1 MQKMITNR
9 FTIKKLFGSKQSI
22 VSRSASF
29 LTRFAGR
36 SFEYINYF
44 CKARLN
50 LLQKMR
56 FIFCQNKIV
65 FFFLFVLCTWMVS
78 SCKKTYESL
87 PLDQLTESYL
97 WDRNDSNATYASQY
111 LSSIYATLPVTLNRI
126 GQDFMD
132 AASDD
137 AISSQ
142 ISQSQIELIG
152 TGGITIFSNPDNTWT
167 TDYTG
172 IRQSTIFLNNFSIVP
187 FKNVDERRS
196 WFGEARIMRAFFY
209 WELVRRYGGVPL
221 LGDSVRTLN
230 DNIELKR
237 NSFQEC
243 INYIVS
249 ECDRAKDSLRSDPVD
264 RNHLGRWSKAGA
276 MSLKARVLLFA
287 ASPLYNGN
295 NTGTD
300 LTGYS
305 ANDPLRW
312 KLAADAANEV
322 IHLNQ
327 YSLEPVF
334 QNAFISQK
342 SVEVIFAHLKDLG
355 TSVETMNGPI
365 GFSTGP
371 GAGNTSPTAELADAF
386 GMINGLPISDPS
398 SGYNPADPY
407 LNRDP
412 RFAATLF
419 YNGAKWLNS
428 SIETFEGGICKP
440 GGTITQTRTG
450 YYLRKFMGNFE
461 NQASYSNQYH
471 DFVYF
476 RYAELLLNFAEAR
489 NEFSGPDLE
498 VFSAIENI
506 RNRAHLNPYKL
517 DPTISKNAM
526 REIIRNER
534 RKELAFEE
542 HRYWDIKRWK
552 IAGQV
557 FNKPL
562 HGVRIIKN
570 STGNLN
576 YTVLPVLTTKF
587 DESKMYFYPIPYNE
601 VVSNKNMKQNPG
613 W

>member
-1 MQKMITNR
+1 MITDR
-9 FTIKKLFGSKQSI
+9 FTIKKFIVSIHSFASQAASYLKRVGARSFDYSVHFCKTQITNLQEMRNIFQVKRISFFLLFFGS
-22 VSRSASF
+22 A
-29 LTRFAGR
+29 
-36 SFEYINYF
+36 
-44 CKARLN
+44 
-50 LLQKMR
+50 
-56 FIFCQNKIV
+56 
-65 FFFLFVLCTWMVS
+65 WMFS

-87 PLDQLTESYL
+87 PLDQLTDQYI
-97 WDRNDSNATYASQY
+97 WDQNDSNATYASQY
-111 LSSIYATLPVTLNRI
+111 LSSIYASLPVTLNRI

-142 ISQSQIELIG
+142 TSQSPIELIG
-152 TGGITIFSNPDNTWT
+152 TGGITIFSNPDNTWI

-172 IRQSTIFLNNFSIVP
+172 VRLSTIFLNNFSIVP
-187 FKNVDERRS
+187 FKNADERRS

-209 WELVRRYGGVPL
+209 WELLRRYGGVPL
-221 LGDSVRTLN
+221 LGDSVRTLT
-230 DNIELKR
+230 DNVELPR
-237 NSFQEC
+237 NSFQQC
-243 INYIVS
+243 VDYIVA
-249 ECDRAKDSLRSDPVD
+249 ECDRASDSLRSDPVD
-264 RNHLGRWSKAGA
+264 MNHLGRWSKAGA

-287 ASPLYNGN
+287 ASPLYNGE
-295 NTGTD
+295 NTGTE

-305 ANDPLRW
+305 ANDPMRW
-312 KLAADAANEV
+312 KLAADAANDI
-322 IHLNQ
+322 IHLNK

-334 QNAFISQK
+334 QDAFLSQK
-342 SVEVIFAHLKDLG
+342 SVEVIFAHLKELG
-355 TSVETMNGPI
+355 TSVETINGPI
-365 GFSTGP
+365 GFSTAP

-386 GMINGLPISDPS
+386 GMINGLPISDPLS
-398 SGYNPADPY
+398 RYNPDSPY
-407 LNRDP
+407 LNRDH

-461 NQASYSNQYH
+461 NQTSYSNQYH

-476 RYAELLLNFAEAR
+476 RYAEVLLNFAEAR
-489 NEFSGPDLE
+489 NEFSGPDGE
-498 VFSAIENI
+498 VFSAVEKI
-506 RNRAHLNPYKL
+506 RKRAHLIPYTL
-517 DPTISKNAM
+517 DRSISKDAM

-542 HRYWDIKRWK
+542 HRYWDIRRWK

-557 FNKPL
+557 YNKPL
-562 HGVRIIKN
+562 HGIQIIKN
-570 STGNLN
+570 SMGELN
-576 YTVLPVLTTKF
+576 YTVLPVITTKF

-601 VVSNKNMKQNPG
+601 VASNKNMKQNLG